1 MVFGSLHFHTFDGTE
16 YTFKAL
22 GEFVLLRLSTV
33 TGSNVFTLHGQTDRL
48 HVGTGGPMEVP
59 VVVRLAAFHQGIGKV
74 NLNTMKTLKPQTEPG
89 SAANCTV
96 DITVYKL
103 QIELRSAQNNEGLQ
117 MFVDDVEVPVTT
129 GNYP

>member
-1 MVFGSLHFHTFDGTE
+1 MLTVIVYEPVCGFCPAAMVFGSLHFHTFDGTE

-33 TGSNVFTLHGQTDRL
+33 TGSNVFTLQGQTDRL

-89 SAANCTV
+89 SGPVLRLTVLLTLLCINCR
-96 DITVYKL
+96 L
-103 QIELRSAQNNEGLQ
+103 S
-117 MFVDDVEVPVTT
+117 
-129 GNYP
+129 